1 MTCLENFIGLKGCGS
16 EEPESGIYVNSLP
29 GISTLL
35 ASKIADNEQITWAG
49 LWSDVQDRAIK
60 KFTTSVIKAFK
71 TQKAQ
76 RIKSVAQMVDLGR
89 GFSNANPLAAF
100 AQYRGF
106 TVEITFPAGVTV
118 NYSLASSLQ
127 VIYFQEVSLYSTEV
141 KTVTFKV
148 FDLDTSEELDSFT
161 ESIVVGWNRIRLA
174 KSYDAYR
181 IFVGYDATDFISS
194 STVIPS
200 LAYASCQECGS
211 CVYGYGE
218 CDSTVSGALTV
229 DLSDPTEYTKG
240 SDTYGLSAVFSIQCR
255 YDWLICGNKDMF
267 TVALQNLLGAE
278 LLSHLIYTTRINAFT
293 QPTQKEAARE
303 LRDEYLAEFALE
315 LAKAVDGIDISEDD
329 CCVECEAVLQKPY
342 LTP

>member
-1 MTCLENFIGLKGCGS
+1 MIGMDGCGG
-16 EEPESGIYVNSLP
+16 EEPSSGIYVNSLP
-29 GISTLL
+29 GISTHL

-49 LWSDVQDRAIK
+49 LWSDVQDRALK
-60 KFTTSVIKAFK
+60 KFNTSVINAFK

-89 GFSNANPLAAF
+89 GFSNASPLAAF
-100 AQYRGF
+100 GQYRGF

-148 FDLDTSEELDSFT
+148 FNLDSSEELDSFT
-161 ESIVVGWNRIRLA
+161 ADVVAGWNRIRLA

-181 IFVGYDATDFISS
+181 IFVGYDATDFISG

-218 CDSTVSGALTV
+218 CNSTVSGALTA
-229 DLSDPTEYTKG
+229 DLADPTEYTKG
-240 SDTYGLSAVFSIQCR
+240 SDTFGLSAVFSIQCR
-255 YDWLICGNKDMF
+255 YDWLICGNKDLF
-267 TVALQNLLGAE
+267 TVAYQNLLGAE
-278 LLSHLIYTTRINAFT
+278 LLSHLIYTNRVNAFT
-293 QPTQKEAARE
+293 QPTQKEAAKQ
-303 LRDEYLAEFALE
+303 LRHEYLTEFDKE
-315 LAKAVDGIDISEDD
+315 LAIAVGGIDISEDD

-342 LTP
+342 LLP